1 MTKGAQPRP
10 QPLIFSEDTVII
22 CAILT
27 WGGDLLIRPVPSFQW
42 VRELKNRLD
51 LKDVDYIVYSSGYLT
66 PIELDPWTHVLD
78 EEEWVEL
85 WGNPAHRKPAWDRE
99 EE

>member
-1 MTKGAQPRP
+1 MTEGAQPSP
-10 QPLIFSEDTVII
+10 QPLILLEETVII

-42 VRELKNRLD
+42 VRELRNRLD
-51 LKDVDYIVYSSGYLT
+51 LKDVDYVVYSSGYLT
-66 PIELDPWTHVLD
+66 LIKLDPWTHVLD

-85 WGNPAHRKPAWDRE
+85 WGNPAHRKPAWDRDE
-99 EE
+99 E